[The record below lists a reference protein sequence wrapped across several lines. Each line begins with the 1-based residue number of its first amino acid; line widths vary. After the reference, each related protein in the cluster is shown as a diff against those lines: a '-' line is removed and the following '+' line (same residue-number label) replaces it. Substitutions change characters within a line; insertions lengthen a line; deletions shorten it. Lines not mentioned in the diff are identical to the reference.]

1 MRELIQELEENEEN
15 LVEEVGVLANE
26 RYALELK
33 NQEKVREVEEL
44 NVQLDGTSNYGQKCE
59 SENEL
64 LLEKIRMMEEKEVDL
79 ML

>member
-79 ML
+79 MQ

>member
-64 LLEKIRMMEEKEVDL
+64 LLEKIRMMEEKEVNL
-79 ML
+79 MQ

>member
-33 NQEKVREVEEL
+33 NQEKLREVEEL

-79 ML
+79 MQ